1 MKSFENLR
9 NQFVDNLLGQYQI
22 REINN
27 FFYMLLEKLF
37 GWKKI
42 DFHLNKKNIIDNKT
56 DLFFLDVIGQ
66 LKNKVPIQYILK
78 KTWFYGL
85 EIELNNNV
93 LIPRPETEQLVE
105 LIRSDNKNKYPKK
118 IIDIGT
124 GSGCIILALKS
135 IFANS
140 KCFGIDNSILAIEVA
155 KKNADKLSLNVDFLI
170 KDIFSYFPDE
180 KYDLIVS
187 NPPYIPKF
195 ESSELDT
202 NVLNY
207 EPYSALFVEDK
218 NPLIYYQKVALFGSK
233 YLNKNGKIYFE
244 INEKYGNDVVSLLK
258 DIGYENII
266 LKKDFQEKNRFVYAT
281 LI

>member
-9 NQFVDNLLGQYQI
+9 HHFVDNLLDQYHI

-27 FFYMLLEKLF
+27 FFYILLEDLF
-37 GWKKI
+37 GWQKI
-42 DFHLNKKNIIDNKT
+42 DYHLNSKNIIDNKT

-218 NPLIYYQKVALFGSK
+218 NPLIYYQKIALFGSK

>member
-9 NQFVDNLLGQYQI
+9 HHFIDNLLDQYQI

-42 DFHLNKKNIIDNKT
+42 DFHLNKKTIIDNKT

-105 LIRSDNKNKYPKK
+105 LIRTDNKNKDPKK
-118 IIDIGT
+118 LIDIGT

-140 KCFGIDNSILAIEVA
+140 QCFGIDNSILAIEVA

-258 DIGYENII
+258 GIGYENII
-266 LKKDFQEKNRFVYAT
+266 LKKDLQGKNRFVYAT

>member
-9 NQFVDNLLGQYQI
+9 HHFVDNLLDQYQI

-85 EIELNNNV
+85 EIELNTNV

-105 LIRSDNKNKYPKK
+105 LIRIDNKNQDPKK
-118 IIDIGT
+118 LIDIGT

-135 IFANS
+135 IFTNS
-140 KCFGIDNSILAIEVA
+140 KCFGIDNSILAIDVA
-155 KKNADKLSLNVDFLI
+155 KKNADKLSLTVDFLI
-170 KDIFSYFPDE
+170 EDIFSYFPDE

-195 ESSELDT
+195 ESSKLDT

-218 NPLIYYQKVALFGSK
+218 NPLIYYQKIALFGFK

>member
-9 NQFVDNLLGQYQI
+9 HHFVDNLLDQYQI

-27 FFYMLLEKLF
+27 FFYILLEDLF
-37 GWKKI
+37 GWQKI
-42 DFHLNKKNIIDNKT
+42 DYHLNSKNIIDNKT

-218 NPLIYYQKVALFGSK
+218 NPLIYYQKIALFGSK

>member
-9 NQFVDNLLGQYQI
+9 HHFVDNLLDQYQI

-27 FFYMLLEKLF
+27 FFYMLLEDLF
-37 GWKKI
+37 GWQKI

-85 EIELNNNV
+85 EIELNTNV

-105 LIRSDNKNKYPKK
+105 IIRVDNKNKNPKK
-118 IIDIGT
+118 LIDIGT

-170 KDIFSYFPDE
+170 EDIFSYFPDE

-195 ESSELDT
+195 ESSKLDT

-218 NPLIYYQKVALFGSK
+218 NPLIYYQKIALFGFK

>member
-9 NQFVDNLLGQYQI
+9 HHFVDNLLDQYQI

-85 EIELNNNV
+85 EIELNTNV

-105 LIRSDNKNKYPKK
+105 LIRTDNKNKNPKK
-118 IIDIGT
+118 LIDIGT

-170 KDIFSYFPDE
+170 EDIFSYLPDE

-195 ESSELDT
+195 ESSKLDT

-218 NPLIYYQKVALFGSK
+218 NPLIYYQKIALFGSK

>member
-9 NQFVDNLLGQYQI
+9 HHFVDNLLGQYQI

-27 FFYMLLEKLF
+27 FFYMLLEDLF
-37 GWKKI
+37 GWQKI

-105 LIRSDNKNKYPKK
+105 LIRTDNKNKDPKK
-118 IIDIGT
+118 LIDIGT

-140 KCFGIDNSILAIEVA
+140 QCFGIDNSILAIEVA